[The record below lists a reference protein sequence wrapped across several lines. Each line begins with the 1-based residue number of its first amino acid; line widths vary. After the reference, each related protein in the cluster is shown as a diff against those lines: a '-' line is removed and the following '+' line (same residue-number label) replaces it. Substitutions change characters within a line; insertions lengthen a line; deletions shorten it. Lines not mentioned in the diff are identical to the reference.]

1 MSKQLI
7 FNMPH
12 RVLRARADFL
22 VAESNRAA
30 LELVHLWPRWQQPVM
45 ALIGEE
51 ACGKTHLASVWQQRS
66 QAQSLYDSSSAR
78 HCLADD
84 IDKNLAH
91 FGEKKLFALLNQIMR
106 GEAQQRS
113 LLLTASHAT
122 WWHEVKLADLRSRLA
137 TISIVEIAAP
147 DDALISAVLV
157 KLFADRQL
165 SVSESLC
172 HWLLLRMERSFAG
185 AQRIVDRLDKESVAR
200 QKPITIALA
209 REVLF

>member
-1 MSKQLI
+1 
-7 FNMPH
+7 
-12 RVLRARADFL
+12 
-22 VAESNRAA
+22 
-30 LELVHLWPRWQQPVM
+30 
-45 ALIGEE
+45 
-51 ACGKTHLASVWQQRS
+51 
-66 QAQSLYDSSSAR
+66 
-78 HCLADD
+78 
-84 IDKNLAH
+84 
-91 FGEKKLFALLNQIMR
+91 MR

-172 HWLLLRMERSFAG
+172 HWLLLRMERSFAE